1 MVTVRNFLKLTH
13 GSIYRLLL
21 PIIVRPPMIWY
32 KGGVYTVTR
41 VAIMRFLDSWRNRI
55 QGKVLD
61 VGVGTWIYPRQLLGD
76 VSEYT
81 ATDCFEH
88 PNVDVI
94 SDIHRLSEVFQ
105 PESFD
110 FVLCTDVLEHVPR
123 PWQAV
128 RQLAEVLKPDGILLL
143 TTPFNFHIHRN
154 QNTKDYWRL
163 SADGLRVL
171 LGECAG
177 FAQIDITPIG
187 HPEYPFCHTVVAK
200 KSSSEL

>member
-21 PIIVRPPMIWY
+21 PVIVRPPMVWY
-32 KGGVYTVTR
+32 RGGIYTLPR
-41 VAIMRFLDSWRNRI
+41 VAIIRFLESWQSRI
-55 QGKVLD
+55 RGKVLD
-61 VGVGTWIYPRQLLGD
+61 VGVGTWTLPRQLLGE
-76 VSEYT
+76 VCEYT

-128 RQLAEVLKPDGILLL
+128 RQLAGVLKPDGILLL
-143 TTPFNFHIHRN
+143 TTPFNFHLHRN

-171 LGECAG
+171 LGEFAG
-177 FAQIDITPIG
+177 FTQIDITPIG

-200 KSSSEL
+200 KSFNDL